1 MTPVIPAAPVK
12 RALVLFGLAALYF
25 AAGLLGM
32 RLAFLNS
39 SATPV
44 WPSAGIALAGFL
56 ILGTRVWPAIL
67 LGAFFVNFTAAGAL
81 VPSAGIAISNTLEG
95 LIGAFLVNRYANG
108 RECFGRPADI
118 IRFAAITAAI
128 STPVSATCGVTILS
142 LTGLARWSDYSSIW
156 LTWWLGDA
164 AGAMVVTPVLILWS
178 KPARSLWRRHQLV
191 EAAVL
196 LVSLLVMS
204 QLVFGGL
211 FPDKNYPLDFLC
223 LPFLLWAAL
232 RFEPREAAAAVLLL
246 AGVAI
251 WGSLWGYGP
260 FVRPSQNESLLLL
273 QAFMGVA
280 SVMTLSI
287 AAVVSARRRA
297 TDQLRL
303 LTITDPLTGL
313 ANYRQ
318 LISVLESEIRRSG
331 RSGRT
336 FGVLF
341 LDLDRLKAINDRHG
355 HLVGSR
361 AICRVADVV
370 RGSIRS
376 IDTGVRYGGD
386 EFAVILPETD
396 ESAARRVALR
406 ISERLAQDLED
417 PPVSVSIGVAVYP
430 RDGDTAKA
438 LLATADHNLYVEKA
452 RRVGGAVQGGGGEGA
467 AVAARPV
474 VM

>member
-1 MTPVIPAAPVK
+1 MVGPGEHMTPLIRSTPVK
-12 RALVLFGLAALYF
+12 RALVLLGLATIYF
-25 AAGLLGM
+25 AAGRLGM
-32 RLAFLNS
+32 RLAFLNA

-44 WPSAGIALAGFL
+44 WPSAGIALAAFL
-56 ILGTRVWPAIL
+56 ILGTRIWPAIL
-67 LGAFFVNFTAAGAL
+67 LGAFFVNYTAAGAL
-81 VPSAGIAISNTLEG
+81 VPSAGIAVSNTLEG
-95 LIGAFLVNRYANG
+95 LVGAFLINRFANG
-108 RECFGRPADI
+108 RECFARPSDI
-118 IRFAAITAAI
+118 FRFAAITGAI
-128 STPVSATCGVTILS
+128 STTVSATCGVTILS
-142 LTGLARWSDYSSIW
+142 LAGQARWSDYGSIW

-164 AGAMVVTPVLILWS
+164 AGAMVVTPVLVLWS
-178 KPARSLWRRHQLV
+178 RPFRSLWQRRQAL

-196 LVSLLVMS
+196 LVSLLVVS

-211 FPDKNYPLDFLC
+211 FSDKNYPLDFLC

-232 RFEPREAAAAVLLL
+232 RFEQREAAAAVLLL

-273 QAFMGVA
+273 QSFMGVA

-287 AAVVSARRRA
+287 SAVVSARRRA

-313 ANYRQ
+313 ANYRH
-318 LISVLESEIRRSG
+318 LIDVLESEMRRYG

-341 LDLDRLKAINDRHG
+341 LDLDRLKAINDRYG

-361 AICRVADVV
+361 AICRVGDVV

-396 ESAARRVALR
+396 ESAARRVAQR
-406 ISERLAQDLED
+406 ISERLAQDREE

-430 RDGDTAKA
+430 RDGDSAKV
-438 LLATADHNLYVEKA
+438 LLATADRHLYAEKA
-452 RRVGGAVQGGGGEGA
+452 RRVAVPQ
-467 AVAARPV
+467 
-474 VM
+474 

>member
-1 MTPVIPAAPVK
+1 MTPVIRSAPVK
-12 RALVLFGLAALYF
+12 RALLLLGLATIYF
-25 AAGLLGM
+25 VAGRLGM
-32 RLAFLNS
+32 RLAFLNA

-44 WPSAGIALAGFL
+44 WPSAGIALAAFL
-56 ILGTRVWPAIL
+56 ILGTRIWPAIL
-67 LGAFFVNFTAAGAL
+67 VGAFLVNYTVAGAL
-81 VPSAGIAISNTLEG
+81 VPSAGIALSNTLEG
-95 LIGAFLVNRYANG
+95 LVGTFLINRFANG
-108 RECFGRPADI
+108 RQCFARPSDI
-118 IRFAAITAAI
+118 FRFAAITAVI
-128 STPVSATCGVTILS
+128 STTVSATCGVTILS
-142 LTGLARWSDYSSIW
+142 LTGQARWSDYGSIW

-164 AGAMVVTPVLILWS
+164 AGAMVVTPVLVLWS
-178 KPARSLWRRHQLV
+178 RPFRSLWRRRQAL

-196 LVSLLVMS
+196 LVSLLVVS

-211 FPDKNYPLDFLC
+211 FSDKNYPLDFLC

-232 RFEPREAAAAVLLL
+232 RFEQREAAAAVLLL

-251 WGSLWGYGP
+251 RGSLWGYGP

-273 QAFMGVA
+273 QSFMGVA

-313 ANYRQ
+313 ANYRH
-318 LISVLESEIRRSG
+318 LIDVLESEMRRSS

-341 LDLDRLKAINDRHG
+341 LDLDRLKAINDRYG

-361 AICRVADVV
+361 AICRVGDVV

-396 ESAARRVALR
+396 DSAARRVAQR
-406 ISERLAQDLED
+406 ISERLAQDREE

-430 RDGDTAKA
+430 RDGDTAKV
-438 LLATADHNLYVEKA
+438 LLATADRHLYAEKA
-452 RRVGGAVQGGGGEGA
+452 RRGS
-467 AVAARPV
+467 VAHSREES
-474 VM
+474 

>member
-1 MTPVIPAAPVK
+1 MTPVIRSAPVK
-12 RALVLFGLAALYF
+12 RAVVLLGLATIYF
-25 AAGLLGM
+25 VAGRLGM
-32 RLAFLNS
+32 RLAFLNA

-44 WPSAGIALAGFL
+44 WPSAGIALAAFL
-56 ILGTRVWPAIL
+56 ILGTRIWPAIL
-67 LGAFFVNFTAAGAL
+67 LGAFFVNYTAAAAL
-81 VPSAGIAISNTLEG
+81 VPSAGIAVSNTLEG
-95 LIGAFLVNRYANG
+95 LVGAFLINRFASG
-108 RECFGRPADI
+108 RECFARPSDI
-118 IRFAAITAAI
+118 FRFAAITGAV
-128 STPVSATCGVTILS
+128 STTVSASCGVTILS
-142 LTGLARWSDYSSIW
+142 LAGLARWSDYGSIW

-164 AGAMVVTPVLILWS
+164 AGAMVVTPVLVLWS
-178 KPARSLWRRHQLV
+178 RPFRSLWQRRQAL

-196 LVSLLVMS
+196 LVSLLVVS
-204 QLVFGGL
+204 QLVFGGW
-211 FPDKNYPLDFLC
+211 FSDKNYPLDFLC

-232 RFEPREAAAAVLLL
+232 RFEQREAAAAVLLL

-273 QAFMGVA
+273 QSFMGVA

-313 ANYRQ
+313 ANYRH
-318 LISVLESEIRRSG
+318 LIDVLESEMRRSN

-341 LDLDRLKAINDRHG
+341 LDLDRLKAINDRYG

-361 AICRVADVV
+361 AICRVGDVV

-396 ESAARRVALR
+396 ESAARRVAQR
-406 ISERLAQDLED
+406 ISERLTQDREE

-430 RDGDTAKA
+430 RDGDSAKV
-438 LLATADHNLYVEKA
+438 LLATADRHLYAEKA
-452 RRVGGAVQGGGGEGA
+452 RRVAVPQ
-467 AVAARPV
+467 
-474 VM
+474 